1 MNVLDYLTMK
11 YPTTLVSARFDTVI
25 PTFSSIFVIYT
36 NIVNDICNLYKY
48 RFVSCACS
56 VSEDDIHVSIFCV
69 YSDKL

>member
-1 MNVLDYLTMK
+1 MNVFDYLIMK

-25 PTFSSIFVIYT
+25 PTFSSISVILFF
-36 NIVNDICNLYKY
+36 NLYKY